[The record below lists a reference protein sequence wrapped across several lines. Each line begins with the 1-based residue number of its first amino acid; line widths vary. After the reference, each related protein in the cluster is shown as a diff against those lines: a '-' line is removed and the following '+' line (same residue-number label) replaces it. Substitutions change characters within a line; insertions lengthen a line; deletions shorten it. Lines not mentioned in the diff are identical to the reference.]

1 MRIKLQFFICFLLSC
16 YVGKAYTQDS
26 TATNKLKA
34 FAQQYVAFSKNYP
47 REKVYIH
54 FDNTSYYLDETIW
67 FKAYVVRADRH
78 SLSELSK
85 VLYVELINQEGYIVS
100 SKKLKIEGGQCHDS
114 FYLPAAGYAGFY
126 EIRAY
131 TRYMLNFSEENY
143 FSRVLPVYDKPKKE
157 GDYAPTVSER
167 PNSQRIPLKRPVFK
181 QKDRISITF
190 YPEGGN
196 LIQGLK
202 SRVAFKTT
210 GDNGENLIVAGN
222 IVDEKNQVITDIY
235 TEYLGA
241 GAFEFTPGPGKY
253 VAKISYNN
261 RDYTFELPAALPEG
275 YTMYTNNSDSTE
287 VNIKIQRS
295 PNIQTEP
302 LGLSISC
309 RGILYAFE
317 IVNLTSESEVDLTLP
332 KNMLPSGVSQITLF
346 NPKGEILSER
356 LIFTNHQSEMKITMS
371 QNKNNF
377 QPFEQV
383 SMSFQLNDRKNN
395 PVQTSFSLAVRDAG
409 TSSVIPYAD
418 NALTN
423 LLLSSELR
431 GYIENP
437 GYYFE
442 SNDFRRKQA
451 MELLLLTQGWKR
463 YEWKEMTGVKP
474 FNPVHPLEKELAIE
488 GSVVSLLRKSKL
500 KDVELMMVLMS
511 DSSSQRGKARTDK
524 EGKFGFLLQD
534 FYGDAKIILQSKLND
549 RRRETRI
556 MLDRNFSP
564 DPKSF
569 SNAELNEP
577 RHMISYAGNEMRE
590 TTLDTHY
597 ETDSIDKN
605 LSMSDKMHVLKDLI
619 VTAKQRPIKISVKY
633 DVAKEMD
640 KIQDTGD
647 WSPADIY
654 NFLDKMNQYFS
665 YANDSGSSTLKY
677 KGKKVYFM
685 RDDSPDLVAFNIES
699 LMSGESTDLVSAQN
713 DINTSMSG
721 SNNAFNIQMPVFEE
735 IESINII
742 EDYGSI
748 LRLFGGDPDYDPTK
762 VAIVVMHLKKNYRKE
777 PLGIRNTTFS
787 GFSYPKEFFNPL
799 YNNRDL
805 PVMTEADYRRTLY
818 WNPNVST
825 DSNGKADIS
834 FYNNGSCKHVNIS
847 METVT
852 QNGIIGTFNK

>member
-1 MRIKLQFFICFLLSC
+1 
-16 YVGKAYTQDS
+16 
-26 TATNKLKA
+26 
-34 FAQQYVAFSKNYP
+34 
-47 REKVYIH
+47 
-54 FDNTSYYLDETIW
+54 
-67 FKAYVVRADRH
+67 
-78 SLSELSK
+78 
-85 VLYVELINQEGYIVS
+85 
-100 SKKLKIEGGQCHDS
+100 
-114 FYLPAAGYAGFY
+114 
-126 EIRAY
+126 
-131 TRYMLNFSEENY
+131 
-143 FSRVLPVYDKPKKE
+143 
-157 GDYAPTVSER
+157 
-167 PNSQRIPLKRPVFK
+167 
-181 QKDRISITF
+181 
-190 YPEGGN
+190 
-196 LIQGLK
+196 
-202 SRVAFKTT
+202 
-210 GDNGENLIVAGN
+210 
-222 IVDEKNQVITDIY
+222 
-235 TEYLGA
+235 
-241 GAFEFTPGPGKY
+241 
-253 VAKISYNN
+253 
-261 RDYTFELPAALPEG
+261 
-275 YTMYTNNSDSTE
+275 
-287 VNIKIQRS
+287 
-295 PNIQTEP
+295 
-302 LGLSISC
+302 
-309 RGILYAFE
+309 
-317 IVNLTSESEVDLTLP
+317 
-332 KNMLPSGVSQITLF
+332 
-346 NPKGEILSER
+346 
-356 LIFTNHQSEMKITMS
+356 
-371 QNKNNF
+371 
-377 QPFEQV
+377 
-383 SMSFQLNDRKNN
+383 
-395 PVQTSFSLAVRDAG
+395 
-409 TSSVIPYAD
+409 
-418 NALTN
+418 
-423 LLLSSELR
+423 
-431 GYIENP
+431 
-437 GYYFE
+437 
-442 SNDFRRKQA
+442 
-451 MELLLLTQGWKR
+451 
-463 YEWKEMTGVKP
+463 
-474 FNPVHPLEKELAIE
+474 
-488 GSVVSLLRKSKL
+488 
-500 KDVELMMVLMS
+500 MMVLMS

-590 TTLDTHY
+590 TTLDTLY

-654 NFLDKMNQYFS
+654 SFLDKMNQYFS

-748 LRLFGGDPDYDPTK
+748 LRLFGGNPDYDPTK